1 MDKKK
6 VEAMREGGKIMAQI
20 FSELRDY
27 TQAGLTGK
35 EIDAWVAKKSWIMGR
50 AWLIMS
56 QK

>member
-1 MDKKK
+1 MDKRK

-35 EIDAWVAKKSWIMGR
+35 EIDAFSWLFSSGR
-50 AWLIMS
+50 DGRS
-56 QK
+56 